1 VAAAVSKHR
10 PDPVPKLTD
19 KVLRTSVERI
29 VDALP
34 RADEMGTRAR
44 GSFIE
49 LGIALHRHLPAKRVQ
64 ALLLSAWVDCAE
76 QWGGEV

>member
-1 VAAAVSKHR
+1 VSKTKHR
-10 PDPVPKLTD
+10 VGPVPKLTD
-19 KVLRTSVERI
+19 EVLRASVTRI
-29 VDALP
+29 VDGLP
-34 RADEMGTRAR
+34 RADEMRSRAR

-49 LGIALHRHLPAKRVQ
+49 LGIELHRHLPAKRVQ